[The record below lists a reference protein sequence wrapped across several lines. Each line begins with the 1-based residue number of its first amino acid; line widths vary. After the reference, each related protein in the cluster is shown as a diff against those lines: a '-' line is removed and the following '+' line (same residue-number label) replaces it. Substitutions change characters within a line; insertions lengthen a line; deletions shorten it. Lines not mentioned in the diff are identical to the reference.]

1 VLPALFW
8 SYVRGRSGGTFL
20 LIKIFF
26 YIMAVEHTAL
36 SFLIGFGRFDCIGW
50 MLLCPSF
57 YTTWGRAD
65 MDCLSYPNI
74 YYRTTLKVEKNNI
87 NYKKIY
93 LILVFYGWTSIENS
107 FFLVGFIL

>member
-1 VLPALFW
+1 
-8 SYVRGRSGGTFL
+8 
-20 LIKIFF
+20 
-26 YIMAVEHTAL
+26 
-36 SFLIGFGRFDCIGW
+36 
-50 MLLCPSF
+50 
-57 YTTWGRAD
+57 